1 MRTITGTGENYAVLI
16 DDLNI
21 VQEVIPIPVDSLVTS
36 NHDDLNA
43 KKMQDLNES
52 QVTAEL
58 AKSEYTLNILPLPE
72 YGELCTEKVFYQ
84 YGDKIVI
91 TRQTH
96 NRTEHAIEDIPAL
109 FTFFRVDTGELEWT
123 MNELVQVGWKRFYND
138 VQYECIQAHMTVIG
152 QTPNLTPALWKV
164 VLGDISVWV
173 QPTGGHDAYNIGDKV
188 HFPTINDPVY
198 ESLIN
203 ANVWSP
209 SVYPAGWKLL

>member
-1 MRTITGTGENYAVLI
+1 
-16 DDLNI
+16 
-21 VQEVIPIPVDSLVTS
+21 
-36 NHDDLNA
+36 
-43 KKMQDLNES
+43 
-52 QVTAEL
+52 
-58 AKSEYTLNILPLPE
+58 
-72 YGELCTEKVFYQ
+72 
-84 YGDKIVI
+84 
-91 TRQTH
+91 
-96 NRTEHAIEDIPAL
+96 
-109 FTFFRVDTGELEWT
+109 

-209 SVYPAGWKLL
+209 AVYPAGWKML

>member
-72 YGELCTEKVFYQ
+72 YGELCTERYSINTGIRLLSLDRHTIEQ
-84 YGDKIVI
+84 NMPLKIS
-91 TRQTH
+91 RH
-96 NRTEHAIEDIPAL
+96 CLR
-109 FTFFRVDTGELEWT
+109 FSELT
-123 MNELVQVGWKRFYND
+123 LVN
-138 VQYECIQAHMTVIG
+138 
-152 QTPNLTPALWKV
+152 
-164 VLGDISVWV
+164 
-173 QPTGGHDAYNIGDKV
+173 
-188 HFPTINDPVY
+188 
-198 ESLIN
+198 
-203 ANVWSP
+203 
-209 SVYPAGWKLL
+209 